1 MTTGMEGVQ
10 VVSLSLGY
18 VMGQALHAA
27 AELGVADVLAAGPR
41 CADEIAAETGAHAPS
56 MRRLMRTLASGGI
69 FVESG
74 EQYSLSPLGETLRSD
89 VPGSVRAAVIW
100 VGEPMHYAT
109 CGDLTTTVRSGSPAF
124 DRLFGHPYFDAL
136 AADPDAAR
144 VWDEGM
150 ACFSSMENAP
160 IAHAYQFPHN
170 ATVVDIGGGQGG
182 FLVEV
187 LNTDPSLRGVLF
199 DLAEVVKSPRE
210 LEHAHLLDRCSRI
223 SGNFFEALPPGGDLY
238 VFKRVIHDWDDDTCI
253 HLLKLCR
260 EVIPAN
266 GRLLIIDA
274 VIPPGSDPHPAKIV
288 DIVMMGVL
296 TGRERSE
303 EEFSRLLDAADF
315 TLNRVIPTHSML
327 AIVEAVPAR

>member
-27 AELGVADVLAAGPR
+27 AELGVADVLADGPR
-41 CADEIAAETGAHAPS
+41 TIDEIATKTGAYAPS
-56 MRRLMRTLASGGI
+56 LRRLMRTLASGGI
-69 FVESG
+69 FTETTPGSYG
-74 EQYSLSPLGETLRSD
+74 LTPMGETLRSD
-89 VPGSVRAAVIW
+89 APGSVRAAVLW

-109 CGDLTTTVRSGSPAF
+109 CGDLTATVRTGTPAF
-124 DRLFGHPYFDAL
+124 DRLFGRPYFDAL
-136 AADPDAAR
+136 AADPDAGR

-150 ACFSSMENAP
+150 ACFSGMENGP
-160 IAHAYQFPHN
+160 IAHAYDFPRA
-170 ATVVDIGGGQGG
+170 ATIVDIGGGQGG

-199 DLAEVVKSPRE
+199 DLAEVVDTPRE
-210 LEHAHLLDRCSRI
+210 LSDAGLLDRCSLVA
-223 SGNFFEALPPGGDLY
+223 GNFFEALPSDGDFY

-253 HLLKLCR
+253 RLLRLCR
-260 EVIPAN
+260 DVIRAD

-274 VIPPGSDPHPAKIV
+274 VIPTGNEPHPAKIV

-296 TGRERSE
+296 TGRERTE
-303 EEFSRLLDAADF
+303 DEFSHLLAAAGF
-315 TLNRVIPTHSML
+315 QLNRVIPTHSML
-327 AIVEAVPAR
+327 AIVEASPT